1 MIISNDFELRRFIP
15 NVMSTV
21 EGEGSIYEKIEPYMG
36 LVEASLSDIFIG
48 PEMLANPRS
57 MPEALRN
64 AASVYVAN
72 EAFRMAVPS
81 LDLVLT
87 PNGFGIVN
95 NQNVVPASKERI
107 ERLMFSL
114 AQMRDKAVS
123 TMVIA
128 LADIDGYAE
137 TPQGEWFSS
146 SLFLPLAGHLSGLV
160 DPEKPMWDEYL
171 RIRNIAEPLEN
182 EAADEFISPELMTRL
197 RAAPFEKGSGYAR
210 LAGRV
215 RRVIAG
221 AIPGSPLDKRALTDL
236 VNFIR
241 ENPDKYPEWHASR
254 TAGLFD
260 PPVFGND
267 KKSSGYWF

>member
-1 MIISNDFELRRFIP
+1 
-15 NVMSTV
+15 
-21 EGEGSIYEKIEPYMG
+21 
-36 LVEASLSDIFIG
+36 
-48 PEMLANPRS
+48 MLANPQS
-57 MPEALRN
+57 MSEVLRN

-114 AQMRDKAVS
+114 AQLRDKAAS
-123 TMVIA
+123 TMLIA

-137 TPQGEWFSS
+137 TPQGKWFSA
-146 SLFLPLAGHLSGLV
+146 SLFLPLADHLSGLA
-160 DPEKPMWDEYL
+160 DPEKPMWDEFL
-171 RIRNIAEPLEN
+171 RVRNLAEPLEN
-182 EAADEFISPELMTRL
+182 EAADEFISPELMARL
-197 RAAPFEKGSGYAR
+197 RVAPFEKGSVYAP
-210 LAGRV
+210 LASRV
-215 RRVIAG
+215 RRIIAR
-221 AIPGSPLDKRALTDL
+221 AIPGAPLNKRALTDL

-241 ENPDKYPEWHASR
+241 ENPDKYPEWKNSK
-254 TAGLFD
+254 TAELFS
-260 PPVFGND
+260 PPIFEND

>member
-21 EGEGSIYEKIEPYMG
+21 EGEGSLYEKIEPNMG

-146 SLFLPLAGHLSGLV
+146 SLFLPLAG
-160 DPEKPMWDEYL
+160 
-171 RIRNIAEPLEN
+171 
-182 EAADEFISPELMTRL
+182 
-197 RAAPFEKGSGYAR
+197 
-210 LAGRV
+210 RV
-215 RRVIAG
+215 RRVIAR
-221 AIPGSPLDKRALTDL
+221 AIPGAPLDKRALTDL

>member
-21 EGEGSIYEKIEPYMG
+21 EGEGSLYEKIEPYMG
-36 LVEASLSDIFIG
+36 LVEVSLSDIFIG

-215 RRVIAG
+215 RRVIAR
-221 AIPGSPLDKRALTDL
+221 AIPGAPLDKRALTDL

-241 ENPDKYPEWHASR
+241 ENPDKYPEWPGCSTLPFSGTIKR
-254 TAGLFD
+254 VRDIGFD
-260 PPVFGND
+260 FN
-267 KKSSGYWF
+267 FF

>member
-21 EGEGSIYEKIEPYMG
+21 EGEGSLYEKIEPYMG
-36 LVEASLSDIFIG
+36 LVEVSLSDIFIG

-137 TPQGEWFSS
+137 TPQGEW
-146 SLFLPLAGHLSGLV
+146 
-160 DPEKPMWDEYL
+160 
-171 RIRNIAEPLEN
+171 N
-182 EAADEFISPELMTRL
+182 T
-197 RAAPFEKGSGYAR
+197 
-210 LAGRV
+210 
-215 RRVIAG
+215 
-221 AIPGSPLDKRALTDL
+221 T
-236 VNFIR
+236 
-241 ENPDKYPEWHASR
+241 
-254 TAGLFD
+254 T
-260 PPVFGND
+260 
-267 KKSSGYWF
+267 

>member
-1 MIISNDFELRRFIP
+1 MIISNDSELRSFIP

-21 EGEGSIYEKIEPYMG
+21 EGESSLYEKVKPYMG
-36 LVEASLSDIFIG
+36 LVESSLSDIFIG
-48 PEMLANPRS
+48 PEMLANPQS
-57 MPEALRN
+57 MSEVLRN

-107 ERLMFSL
+107 DRLMFSL
-114 AQMRDKAVS
+114 AQLRDKAAS

-137 TPQGEWFSS
+137 TPQGKWFSA
-146 SLFLPLAGHLSGLV
+146 SLFLPLADHLSGLA
-160 DPEKPMWDEYL
+160 DPEKPMWDEFL
-171 RIRNIAEPLEN
+171 RVRNLAEPLEN
-182 EAADEFISPELMTRL
+182 EVADEFISPELMARL
-197 RAAPFEKGSGYAR
+197 RVAPFEKGSVYAP
-210 LAGRV
+210 LASRV
-215 RRVIAG
+215 RRIIAR
-221 AIPGSPLDKRALTDL
+221 AIPGAPLNKRALTDL

-241 ENPDKYPEWHASR
+241 ENPDKYPEWKNSK
-254 TAGLFD
+254 TAELFS
-260 PPVFGND
+260 PPIFEND